1 MLFASSVFC
10 VLTHPHLWLSFRC
23 IQRHW
28 VSISLIS
35 LTMTP
40 ELQLAH
46 LGGSLCRLTAQF
58 FSSPLIGNP
67 TESYFFFFS
76 VYFFSLQSIFFVI
89 SWIKKEYIGG
99 KYFEISYI
107 WKWLWFILHLC
118 LINNMARYR
127 ILSWKAF
134 SLRTWRHFSKAL
146 YFPVLLLKNSDTWY
160 FIWRLFLISGNFRV
174 SSSSPVSEIP
184 WCQILLC
191 SSVFFYW
198 AGNSVI
204 SLNLEIHVLS
214 MVCSTCHP

>member
-1 MLFASSVFC
+1 
-10 VLTHPHLWLSFRC
+10 
-23 IQRHW
+23 
-28 VSISLIS
+28 
-35 LTMTP
+35 MTP

-174 SSSSPVSEIP
+174 SLSPVSEIP

-191 SSVFFYW
+191 SCFLLLSWEFSDLFEFRNSCPQYGVF
-198 AGNSVI
+198 NLP
-204 SLNLEIHVLS
+204 SLSRNLDKNFKGTL
-214 MVCSTCHP
+214 